1 MIGSIRRRLSSPHS
15 YHGRIA
21 RGALL
26 IGLLTLLAKIFVA
39 GREIAI
45 AWRFG
50 VSGTADAYALAL
62 TATTWLPTMIAG
74 VMAVVLVPRLVGVTR
89 SADRR
94 TGFIAELNGTVL
106 ALGFAVAVLTWLA
119 APAASMLLASRN
131 EPRTLELTA
140 WMSAQ
145 LAPIALLI
153 VVSAY
158 LSTRLQAREAYGFS
172 VTEAVPALVI
182 ALFVISPGLLP
193 GPQSL
198 IAGTVLGYL
207 LQVLVLVAM
216 VRKGD
221 PPLGASRLG
230 HSSSEWS
237 SLYNSILLMMA
248 GQVLITASIPIDQ
261 AFAARIGEGAVATI
275 SYTNRIVTLFSGLGT
290 IVVGRALLPVL
301 SGCVED
307 GNLEH
312 GRRHAIQWSA
322 LLFGVATLGS
332 AFLWIVA
339 PDLVRV
345 LLQRGAFDPEAS
357 AEVSRVLRFALFQ
370 LPPYFAGIALVQ
382 WYAATGRFRA
392 ILMINAC
399 ALLLKI
405 ALNMV
410 LVPLLGLSGIMLATA
425 GMYVLTSVL
434 LGVGA
439 RRVRKGAG
447 R

>member
-1 MIGSIRRRLSSPHS
+1 VIGSIRRRLSSPHS

>member
-1 MIGSIRRRLSSPHS
+1 VIGSIRRRLSSPHS

-21 RGALL
+21 RGALQ

>member
-1 MIGSIRRRLSSPHS
+1 M
-15 YHGRIA
+15 
-21 RGALL
+21 L

-50 VSGTADAYALAL
+50 VSGTADAYAIAL
-62 TATTWLPTMIAG
+62 TATTWLPTLIAG

-94 TGFIAELNGTVL
+94 TGFITELNGSVL
-106 ALGFAVAVLTWLA
+106 ALGLAVAVLTWLA
-119 APAASMLLASRN
+119 APAASAMLASRTQ
-131 EPRTLELTA
+131 PHTLELAA

-145 LAPIALLI
+145 MAPIALLVI
-153 VVSAY
+153 VSAY

-198 IAGTVLGYL
+198 TAGTVVGYL
-207 LQVLVLVAM
+207 LQVLILIAM

-221 PPLGASRLG
+221 APLGAPRLG
-230 HSSSEWS
+230 HRSAEWN
-237 SLYNSILLMMA
+237 SLYGSILLMMA

-261 AFAARIGEGAVATI
+261 AFAARIGEGAVATM

-301 SGCVED
+301 SGCAED
-307 GNLEH
+307 GNLEA
-312 GRRHAIQWSA
+312 GRRHAVQWSA
-322 LLFGVATLGS
+322 LLFVMAALGS
-332 AFLWIVA
+332 AILWVAA
-339 PDLVRV
+339 PDLVRL

-357 AEVSRVLRFALFQ
+357 AEVSRVLRFALLQ
-370 LPPYFAGIALVQ
+370 LPPYFAGIAMVQ

-392 ILMINAC
+392 ILMINAG
-399 ALLLKI
+399 ALLSKI
-405 ALNMV
+405 ALNLV

-434 LGVGA
+434 LGIGA
-439 RRVRKGAG
+439 RPARKADV
-447 R
+447 

>member
-26 IGLLTLLAKIFVA
+26 IGVLTLLAKIFVA

-230 HSSSEWS
+230 HRSSEWS

-261 AFAARIGEGAVATI
+261 AFAARIGEGAVATM

-312 GRRHAIQWSA
+312 GRRHAVQWSA

>member
-1 MIGSIRRRLSSPHS
+1 M
-15 YHGRIA
+15 
-21 RGALL
+21 L

-261 AFAARIGEGAVATI
+261 AFAARIGEGAVATM

-392 ILMINAC
+392 ILMINAF
-399 ALLLKI
+399 ALLFKI
-405 ALNMV
+405 ALNVV

-439 RRVRKGAG
+439 RRVGKGAG